1 MFRYTKATAA
11 REVIVWIITLAML
24 LPFYI
29 LIVTSLKSDQE
40 ALTTSAVA
48 PPTSIDFS
56 AFVEV
61 LTTTGRNS
69 IPMSILNSVIIT
81 AGAIF
86 GLVLF
91 GSVAAYVIA
100 RRTRRWTT
108 WTYYLVLIAIILPA
122 QLGTVPLYIGA
133 RSVGLTGNAI
143 GMILLWIG
151 ILLPLSVFLYA
162 SFFRGLS
169 TEAAWSRQSR
179 DHGPHR
185 DGLVEALL
193 DPRARPGI
201 RMPRQ
206 RERFGEGAIDEAGP
220 VLDGNGCRHRGG
232 RQGVHGCVVGDRED
246 DPVGCEACCIRS
258 SPAGCVLVQPGHR
271 RQRREGPSDVASAV
285 DQHLGPDDLL
295 HRIRRLHPWPAGG
308 APP

>member
-1 MFRYTKATAA
+1 MFRYTKATAV

-29 LIVTSLKSDQE
+29 LIVTSLKTDQE

-48 PPTSIDFS
+48 PPSSLDFS

-81 AGAIF
+81 AGSIF

-108 WTYYLVLIAIILPA
+108 WTFYLVLIAIILPA

-133 RSVGLTGNAI
+133 RAVGLTGNAI

-169 TEAAWSRQSR
+169 TEYEEAAVIDGATPTQAFFRVVLPLMAPATGTVAILAGLIVWNDFFNSLIFLGGSTTQTLPVAMYTYV
-179 DHGPHR
+179 G
-185 DGLVEALL
+185 GLVSAWNKIFAVVIISMIPIL
-193 DPRARPGI
+193 AFY
-201 RMPRQ
+201 MFAQ
-206 RERFGEGAIDEAGP
+206 KRFI
-220 VLDGNGCRHRGG
+220 
-232 RQGVHGCVVGDRED
+232 QGF
-246 DPVGCEACCIRS
+246 
-258 SPAGCVLVQPGHR
+258 
-271 RQRREGPSDVASAV
+271 
-285 DQHLGPDDLL
+285 
-295 HRIRRLHPWPAGG
+295 AGG
-308 APP
+308 LKG